1 MAEDSESAISKF
13 MSNLDTV
20 QGGYARGVLGL
31 ALSGA
36 KDNPFFALTPLGG
49 MADLVRMP
57 DDTAQRV
64 RAGMQQ
70 DGIRG
75 ALAAADQAYHEADES
90 VPGVKFAMET
100 PFDPTSYM
108 GVGLGAKAVKAGSRI
123 AAQPG
128 RNQQSSGHR
137 DSKARAPQTYATR
150 KDSTKPSGSSKRSC
164 RRSPLSTYLDSDGL
178 RARRRLTLLTV

>member
-1 MAEDSESAISKF
+1 MASETEDSESAISKF
-13 MSNLDTV
+13 MSSLDTV

-75 ALAAADQAYHEADES
+75 ALTAADQAYHEADEA

-100 PFDPTSYM
+100 PFDFDIVHGRRFGIS
-108 GVGLGAKAVKAGSRI
+108 GSQGGQSDCR
-123 AAQPG
+123 AARRSQQSGGHRTQRRGHRRRALPG
-128 RNQQSSGHR
+128 RTRQR
-137 DSKARAPQTYATR
+137 LPVYKRKAAAVLRNRRAWT
-150 KDSTKPSGSSKRSC
+150 
-164 RRSPLSTYLDSDGL
+164 PLGQEH
-178 RARRRLTLLTV
+178 AGG